1 LNAFFLNMPYRKS
14 DLDALASSYAHFT
27 AKLNTSLHVAALY
40 GRGGTLLGLATNR
53 AGSRSSG
60 AGFSNQTIHAERAVM
75 KAVGDVSLLRGATLV
90 VIRVTKAGTTA
101 GSAPCAE
108 CQAVIEAAMRKYG
121 LRRVI
126 HS

>member
-1 LNAFFLNMPYRKS
+1 MSHRKS
-14 DLDALASSYAHFT
+14 DMDALAASYAHYT

-40 GRGGTLLGLATNR
+40 GRGGILLGLATNR
-53 AGSRSSG
+53 VGTRSSG
-60 AGFSNQTIHAERAVM
+60 AGFSNHTIHAERAVM
-75 KAVGDVSLLRGATLV
+75 KAVGDVTLLRGATLV

-101 GSAPCAE
+101 NSTPCAE

>member
-1 LNAFFLNMPYRKS
+1 MLAMPYGPE
-14 DLDALASSYAHFT
+14 DLDALAAPYAHLT

-40 GRGGTLLGLATNR
+40 GRGKTLLGLATNR

-75 KAVGDVSLLRGATLV
+75 KAVGDVSLLKGATLV
-90 VIRVTKAGTTA
+90 VVRVTKGGKTA
-101 GSAPCAE
+101 SSAPCKE
-108 CQAVIEAAMRKYG
+108 CQAAIEASMRKYG
-121 LRRVI
+121 LKRVV